1 MSDNV
6 TPISVVPI
14 DADKLNACL
23 EAADALRDIADQMEA
38 GEISE
43 IVIVYNDI
51 AKRCFASFGQ
61 FEDRWRLLGALE
73 YAKQSV
79 PLE

>member
-6 TPISVVPI
+6 TPIALVDPAHQAWC
-14 DADKLNACL
+14 DEGADI
-23 EAADALRDIADQMEA
+23 LRGIADRIASGPIKEM
-38 GEISE
+38 
-43 IVIVYNDI
+43 VVVYRDGDDN
-51 AKRCFASFGQ
+51 CFASFGQ

-79 PLE
+79 AGN